1 MEDNIRKI
9 YGGKWWK
16 TDFHVHTPASED
28 YGKGS
33 ENPENEK
40 NITPKEFLLEAM
52 SKKLDCLI
60 ISDHNTFKWIPQ
72 LRTALKE
79 MEETNETGFR
89 KIYIFPAVELNV
101 NGNIHLPRLFTVQP

>member
-1 MEDNIRKI
+1 MEDTITKI

-33 ENPENEK
+33 ENPEDEK
-40 NITPKEFLLEAM
+40 NITPKEFLLNAM

-72 LRTALKE
+72 LGIALKE
-79 MEETNETGFR
+79 MEENNEIGYR
-89 KIYIFPAVELNV
+89 LSL
-101 NGNIHLPRLFTVQP
+101 IHI